1 MSIDKQL
8 EKMISDI
15 PKAVAAGVVDL
26 GSGMLLGIKT
36 TGSHPKEVFDF
47 LAAATQD
54 LFEGDN
60 VNTIENIFKKA
71 RGISNDD
78 HYFQEFLIMSS
89 NLLHYF
95 GRTKES
101 SIVIGVVTQADA
113 NIGLVLSKARMA
125 AKALEI

>member
-1 MSIDKQL
+1 MSVDKQL

-26 GSGMLLGIKT
+26 GIGMLLGIKT

-71 RGISNDD
+71 RGIANDD

-101 SIVIGVVTQADA
+101 SIVVGVVTQADA